1 MSNTIQLRVRRLVD
15 KMWWHRRR
23 FIHYRDADGNLY
35 VRYFYWNANGPN
47 TSYNHLD
54 NDWNANN
61 PASLLATLF
70 IVIAENTPSAL
81 GGDESASASRVGGA
95 DSSTTKFARMPRL
108 IPHLGLRGN
117 SLP

>member
-70 IVIAENTPSAL
+70 IVIAENTPSAC
-81 GGDESASASRVGGA
+81 GGDESAANSCVGGG
-95 DSSTTKFARMPRL
+95 DSSTTKFAPTPRL
-108 IPHLGLRGN
+108 ISRPGREGTAC
-117 SLP
+117 